1 MLVYYYMEILQFI
14 YNEWPIS
21 LMFLFAF
28 YEIINVIC
36 KCITKSFSIK
46 YGNNKQYNIQSNLET
61 SNSEAPT
68 EKPNINPK
76 GTGVNIKTIKLEK

>member
-1 MLVYYYMEILQFI
+1 MEILQFI

-36 KCITKSFSIK
+36 KCVTKSFSIK

-61 SNSEAPT
+61 SNLETSNSEAPT
-68 EKPNINPK
+68 EKPNISPK